1 MGKTILKEL
10 MIVILLI
17 IAIGLLL
24 TIIFYQ
30 YIPNNKT
37 VPIKMQAYELP
48 DDVKTELRDA
58 GVEEQNIIKTYL
70 IDDSDLNVYESTKD
84 YNKGKP
90 NPFSDY
96 GANNSNTSENTSGNT
111 SGNGGTSNNT
121 SGGNS
126 NTVNN
131 NVDDDPYIA
140 TPGKT
145 Y

>member
-48 DDVKTELRDA
+48 DDVKT
-58 GVEEQNIIKTYL
+58 
-70 IDDSDLNVYESTKD
+70 ESTKD